1 MDLISKKT
9 RSEFQEYLV
18 STTIREIER
27 YFNNH
32 DIQFTRLPSEKLP
45 SGQRRSQ
52 VAQYYASVEWTNSK
66 QVRQVLNVYSDILS
80 DLISTTDSRNED
92 IRKTWL
98 DKLTKVLLKDGY
110 QFDNG
115 KISVVGQVAI
125 FYDLENAADLLDK
138 GHFQEYIERIK
149 KIY

>member
-9 RSEFQEYLV
+9 RSEFQEFLV

-27 YFNNH
+27 YFDNH
-32 DIQFTRLPSEKLP
+32 DIQFTQLPAEKLP

-52 VAQYYASVEWTNSK
+52 VAQYYASVDWTNSK
-66 QVRQVLNVYSDILS
+66 QVRQVLDVYSDILS
-80 DLISTTDSRNED
+80 DLTSTTDSWNAD
-92 IRKTWL
+92 IRQTWI

-115 KISVVGQVAI
+115 KISIVGQIAS
-125 FYDLENAADLLDK
+125 FSTNN
-138 GHFQEYIERIK
+138 
-149 KIY
+149 